1 MSKKSSSSSNITSDN
16 TTTTSTSSN
25 AQSTAGSS
33 GSLYDTN
40 IQVNQNNNQQQQQQD
55 FAESIN
61 RSLDQTKDHINR
73 SIEESRNQ
81 IPQYNSI
88 VNTYHEQTLQTA
100 REIAENFIESQKTI
114 INSIQSAWRPFSQN
128 YNTTVNRWY
137 SPESAANAYSRF
149 VSTVADNTVTALRN
163 TNNLIFSSLDSYRS
177 TLQQARDATKQIF
190 HLNSNAAKT
199 FEQNARELTR
209 AAQDALSQ
217 NNYTSYNN
225 NSRGGGGDNTNTSF
239 TTTSSSPAGTSSSSS
254 SSTIS
259 TA

>member
-1 MSKKSSSSSNITSDN
+1 MK
-16 TTTTSTSSN
+16 
-25 AQSTAGSS
+25 
-33 GSLYDTN
+33 
-40 IQVNQNNNQQQQQQD
+40 
-55 FAESIN
+55 
-61 RSLDQTKDHINR
+61 
-73 SIEESRNQ
+73 
-81 IPQYNSI
+81 
-88 VNTYHEQTLQTA
+88 
-100 REIAENFIESQKTI
+100 
-114 INSIQSAWRPFSQN
+114 PFSQN

-209 AAQDALSQ
+209 AAQDAVSQ
-217 NNYTSYNN
+217 NNYASY
-225 NSRGGGGDNTNTSF
+225 NSRGSSSNTNTSF
-239 TTTSSSPAGTSSSSS
+239 TTTSSPAGTTSSSSS
-254 SSTIS
+254 TS